1 MKESEMT
8 EVKRRTSSC
17 RFPRKQENALGDY
30 SACRSV
36 GDSTAT
42 SDAVEIR
49 SAKKKKNRL
58 KS

>member
-49 SAKKKKNRL
+49 SAKKKKID
-58 KS
+58 